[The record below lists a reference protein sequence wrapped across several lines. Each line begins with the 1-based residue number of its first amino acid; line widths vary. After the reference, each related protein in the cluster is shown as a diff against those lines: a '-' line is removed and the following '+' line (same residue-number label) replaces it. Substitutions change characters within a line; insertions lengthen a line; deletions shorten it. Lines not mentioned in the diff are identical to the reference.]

1 MKQTTLNKF
10 IDKSSS
16 ESDDDDEEYLEV
28 ASKVKKSDIWY
39 WTRLQTR
46 SQMAVNKL
54 AVYNVGEDIDTL
66 RRNKK
71 YKKECV
77 PEAMHYLFD
86 IDDYPVNQAG
96 LTTENYALTVD
107 QLREYASL
115 AAKLRNKFVDRA
127 RELLQNGLNEEQKDD

>member
-1 MKQTTLNKF
+1 
-10 IDKSSS
+10 
-16 ESDDDDEEYLEV
+16 
-28 ASKVKKSDIWY
+28 
-39 WTRLQTR
+39 
-46 SQMAVNKL
+46 MAVNKL

-71 YKKECV
+71 YKKECN

-86 IDDYPVNQAG
+86 IDDYPVNQAD

-115 AAKLRNKFVDRA
+115 AAKLRSKFLDRA
-127 RELLQNGLNEEQKDD
+127 RELL